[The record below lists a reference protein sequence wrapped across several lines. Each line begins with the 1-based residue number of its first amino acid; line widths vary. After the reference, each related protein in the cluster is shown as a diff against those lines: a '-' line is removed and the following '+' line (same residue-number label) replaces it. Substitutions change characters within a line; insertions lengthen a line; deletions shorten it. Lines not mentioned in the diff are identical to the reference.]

1 GGRQAAHNRLCRGNP
16 QGLSS
21 VRLRQGDQGM
31 RAAHSRA
38 AAKNGRAMPAM
49 PGGAPPE
56 AAFEERYALVCQA
69 VAEGIYEWDI
79 ETNALSVSARLIEI
93 FGFAGK
99 SLGADDWNTIVH
111 PEDFPIYRAALRDC
125 FRGVTARLDCEYR

>member
-1 GGRQAAHNRLCRGNP
+1 MGRHRDFESGRQATQNRLCRGNP

-21 VRLRQGDQGM
+21 GAPRQGEGRM

-38 AAKNGRAMPAM
+38 AKKNGPAMPAM
-49 PGGAPPE
+49 PGSAPPE

-79 ETNALSVSARLIEI
+79 ETNALSPSARLIEI
-93 FGFAGK
+93 FGFEGR
-99 SLGADDWNTIVH
+99 SL
-111 PEDFPIYRAALRDC
+111 
-125 FRGVTARLDCEYR
+125 